1 MEKGAEGL
9 THQGVP
15 KGGSEE
21 GESASEDADQAL
33 GAGAAA
39 ACEHKRKLKLPALS
53 GFSCS

>member
-9 THQGVP
+9 IHQGVP

-21 GESASEDADQAL
+21 GESASEAADQTL
-33 GAGAAA
+33 GDRAASA
-39 ACEHKRKLKLPALS
+39 YEHKRKLKLPSLS